1 MDVSNVGPRE
11 SRKRMAV
18 GLVTFA
24 LAVGIAVLLSFLRV
38 ERSWRLFLFIL
49 FWTGA
54 LGLFQAWEK
63 T

>member
-1 MDVSNVGPRE
+1 
-11 SRKRMAV
+11 MAV

>member
-11 SRKRMAV
+11 SRKQMAV

-38 ERSWRLFLFIL
+38 ERFWRLFLFIL